1 MLANES
7 LILIPVSAAVPFP
20 YRQVFSGVQ
29 DQSVFPNPGFSA
41 VRVPNDHVLPRI
53 METIE
58 FSYLAKK
65 IAKILTDWRRIAEF
79 IRNLGFTKAG

>member
-7 LILIPVSAAVPFP
+7 LILIPVSAVVPFP
-20 YRQVFSGVQ
+20 YRQVFCGVQ

-53 METIE
+53 MEKIE
-58 FSYLAKK
+58 FSSLAK
-65 IAKILTDWRRIAEF
+65 IGKILPDWRRIAEF
-79 IRNLGFTKAG
+79 IRNLGCTKAG